1 MRCPVRVSTL
11 AAMVAILLVTR
22 SASASL
28 PADFQARLGQTVWA
42 AQRTESM
49 IRALPQSSTSV
60 STPDG
65 LTSYAALLAENI
77 NGLNALATVR
87 LSTDEQ
93 RRVFAEGLQGII
105 SMLHDQTA
113 LATNRGL
120 TSIVSHLSSLEEA
133 CRTSLAQLSLQK
145 R

>member
-1 MRCPVRVSTL
+1 MRASLRVSTL
-11 AAMVAILLVTR
+11 AAAAVVLLGAR

-28 PADFQARLGQTVWA
+28 PSDFQARLAQTVWA

-49 IRALPQSSTSV
+49 IRALPQSSTPV
-60 STPDG
+60 SPPDG
-65 LTSYAALLAENI
+65 LSSYGALLAENVT
-77 NGLNALATVR
+77 GLTALATVR

-93 RRVFAEGLQGII
+93 RRVFAEGLQSII

-120 TSIVSHLSSLEEA
+120 SSFVSHLSSLEES
-133 CRTSLAQLSLQK
+133 CRTSLAQIASQK